1 MKKFTISLFTFMF
14 ALACTNRED
23 NEYKKNA
30 EKYIGEYSAFS
41 MTSDTPIDANFDGA
55 YNTNLFEEFSL
66 SVRIMP
72 IRVWYNKDN
81 SLHCDALMDHM
92 SKPPITT
99 PSDYTIVLTNP
110 IGVDVS
116 KFNFKILKANPILNR
131 DGTPSETKII
141 DFKIIDQETIQLK
154 FNHNLIYDVSSKEWK
169 TIKIDAVYKKK

>member
-66 SVRIMP
+66 SVRIRP
-72 IRVWYNKDN
+72 IRVLDLQDVNRQAVIVVSMINNKI
-81 SLHCDALMDHM
+81 CFIVPIFKFR
-92 SKPPITT
+92 SKIELIFTF
-99 PSDYTIVLTNP
+99 LNTNM
-110 IGVDVS
+110 
-116 KFNFKILKANPILNR
+116 
-131 DGTPSETKII
+131 
-141 DFKIIDQETIQLK
+141 
-154 FNHNLIYDVSSKEWK
+154 
-169 TIKIDAVYKKK
+169 